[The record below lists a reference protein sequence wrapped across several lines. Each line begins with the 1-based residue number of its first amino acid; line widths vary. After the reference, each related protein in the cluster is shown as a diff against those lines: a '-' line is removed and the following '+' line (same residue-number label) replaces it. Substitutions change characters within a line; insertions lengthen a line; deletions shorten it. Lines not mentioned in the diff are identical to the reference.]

1 MIPRDS
7 VKKNSKSDV
16 RQIENTNYTSLT
28 VDLLRTEGECS

>member
-16 RQIENTNYTSLT
+16 RQIENTNHTSLT